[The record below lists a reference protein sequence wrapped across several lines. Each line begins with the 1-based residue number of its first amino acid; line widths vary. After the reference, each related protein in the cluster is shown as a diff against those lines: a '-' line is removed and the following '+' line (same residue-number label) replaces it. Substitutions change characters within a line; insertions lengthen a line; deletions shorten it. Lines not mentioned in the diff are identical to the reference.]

1 MCKYLG
7 SNFGG
12 ARFEGATLSKNIM
25 KRRLEEWR
33 GDVRQGREERRR
45 KGGNEDV
52 DYRGYCENCEPKIR
66 VLLSSC

>member
-1 MCKYLG
+1 
-7 SNFGG
+7 
-12 ARFEGATLSKNIM
+12 M

-45 KGGNEDV
+45 KGGTEDV
-52 DYRGYCENCEPKIR
+52 DYRGYCKNWESYVR